1 MNRFGQYADAY
12 DKLPRCITFLLE
24 ENPARATDDCLVA
37 MADLDSDEQ
46 VRIARE
52 VRNGNVATFDEL
64 VHVSLPKASPP
75 VVVTPEVIS
84 PEAEETNTV
93 EENET
98 VQCEDVQQDAIE
110 PEVPRTKPVKRKYV
124 RRKKGR
130 KKKVKKSTSW
140 VIQCRLRFLRDKV
153 DQLAEE
159 KGGCKEQLAKC
170 HATLD
175 ELIAGVKSMK

>member
-75 VVVTPEVIS
+75 SVVTTEVTS
-84 PEAEETNTV
+84 PESEETESV
-93 EENET
+93 EAIEA
-98 VQCEDVQQDAIE
+98 VPSEDVQ
-110 PEVPRTKPVKRKYV
+110 PESIAPKVTPTAPVKRKYI
-124 RRKKGR
+124 RKKKGR
-130 KKKVKKSTSW
+130 KKKLKKSTSW
-140 VIQCRLRFLRDKV
+140 VIQCRVRLLRDKV
-153 DQLAEE
+153 NQLAAE
-159 KGGCKEQLAKC
+159 KGGCEEQLAQC
-170 HATLD
+170 HAALD
-175 ELIAGVKSMK
+175 ELIVAVKSMS